1 MASIAPVAR
10 EVLVRTMGLVPS
22 ATTAP
27 LGGSTLR
34 DRLVIA
40 AIEFTTTKGW
50 AALTMT
56 KLADR
61 VGVSRQTVYNELG
74 AKPQLA
80 EAIIMH
86 ELGAFLRVVDRA
98 FVDNPD
104 DLAVAIEAA
113 ARGALEMAA
122 ESPLLHA
129 VLSSSQGAE
138 SDLLPLLTTHSA
150 PVLSAAGGMI
160 RAHVATYDVDLPD
173 ERLES
178 LIDMVVRLVISH
190 VMQPAASPAETAATI
205 SWIAA
210 RVLGKS
216 G

>member
-80 EAIIMH
+80 DDMD
-86 ELGAFLRVVDRA
+86 VVIFDDFTPETVPLPPTSLLYFHPTGPHSPFPIA
-98 FVDNPD
+98 HTLPNPRITEID
-104 DLAVAIEAA
+104 ENHPVMRWLTLSCANPMSPSIGKPPSIWAA
-113 ARGALEMAA
+113 A
-122 ESPLLHA
+122 
-129 VLSSSQGAE
+129 
-138 SDLLPLLTTHSA
+138 
-150 PVLSAAGGMI
+150 
-160 RAHVATYDVDLPD
+160 
-173 ERLES
+173 
-178 LIDMVVRLVISH
+178 
-190 VMQPAASPAETAATI
+190 
-205 SWIAA
+205 
-210 RVLGKS
+210 
-216 G
+216 

>member
-1 MASIAPVAR
+1 MGKEPPLTGLKVVELAR
-10 EVLVRTMGLVPS
+10 ILAGP
-22 ATTAP
+22 
-27 LGGSTLR
+27 
-34 DRLVIA
+34 
-40 AIEFTTTKGW
+40 W
-50 AALTMT
+50 AGQV
-56 KLADR
+56 LAD
-61 VGVSRQTVYNELG
+61 LG
-74 AKPQLA
+74 AEVIKVESP
-80 EAIIMH
+80 E
-86 ELGAFLRVVDRA
+86 GDDTRKWGPP